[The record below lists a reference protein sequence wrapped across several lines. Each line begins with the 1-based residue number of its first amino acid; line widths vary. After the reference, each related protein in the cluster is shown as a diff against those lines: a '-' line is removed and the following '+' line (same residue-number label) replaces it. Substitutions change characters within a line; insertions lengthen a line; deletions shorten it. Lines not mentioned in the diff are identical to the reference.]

1 MPVIAKLTQRGA
13 RGQVIADETGP
24 APARRQP
31 GRGRIGRQGPGEAGD
46 EVLVTPVRRAG
57 PEQVTGPRSGG
68 QPGRPAGIRRCDR
81 HHPRRRAADMH
92 CHTPA
97 VPGDVAAAQRHQ
109 LAGPQPGADAEHHHR
124 QRRGPVHRIALASGD
139 GRHFRALGRRV
150 RRRRPGARERRRP
163 LPRLAVHRPREPVQR
178 RPVGAPGG
186 RRAAGQ
192 AGHAERLDHV
202 IIQQELPAGRD
213 PPRRGEPAQPAHRR
227 ASHGLPPRFRRIAR
241 EHRGAHTCLP
251 AQ

>member
-1 MPVIAKLTQRGA
+1 MILVRCLTVANVDSIGLVVRRWIQCSAGYALPHAGRAGSRRCRA
-13 RGQVIADETGP
+13 AP
-24 APARRQP
+24 PARRPAARRRCRTPPSPAPRPGSPDRAGQRRWPPLRRARPPGTAPAPWRPRTASPAAPAAVHQP
-31 GRGRIGRQGPGEAGD
+31 GQ
-46 EVLVTPVRRAG
+46 
-57 PEQVTGPRSGG
+57 
-68 QPGRPAGIRRCDR
+68 
-81 HHPRRRAADMH
+81 
-92 CHTPA
+92 
-97 VPGDVAAAQRHQ
+97 
-109 LAGPQPGADAEHHHR
+109 
-124 QRRGPVHRIALASGD
+124 
-139 GRHFRALGRRV
+139 
-150 RRRRPGARERRRP
+150 
-163 LPRLAVHRPREPVQR
+163 PVQR

-227 ASHGLPPRFRRIAR
+227 ASHGLPPRFGRIAR